1 MEETNLQGLTPE
13 DAQAYI
19 LEYATSK
26 KLAEKELETVKAEI
40 ASWLQ
45 KQQLAKNQGR
55 EDLVQAVQLKLDEL
69 NIKQTRLQEEIAEL
83 AAKIDTMKAQL
94 PMLRARE
101 RTVDP
106 DLLLAEME
114 MTLGKSTDDLKKEQ
128 ELNATLNS
136 MSADEALQKLKE
148 KLNNPD
154 KEQS

>member
-1 MEETNLQGLTPE
+1 MEETNLQGMTPE
-13 DAQAYI
+13 DAHAYI

-26 KLAEKELETVKAEI
+26 KLAEKELENLKADI

-45 KQQLAKNQGR
+45 KQELAKSQGR
-55 EDLVQAVQLKLDEL
+55 EDLVQAVNAKLEEL
-69 NIKQTRLQEEIAEL
+69 TSKQTRLQEEAAEL
-83 AAKIDTMKAQL
+83 SARIDAMKAQL

-114 MTLGKSTDDLKKEQ
+114 MTLGKSTDNLKKEQ
-128 ELNATLNS
+128 ELNTALNS

-148 KLNNPD
+148 KLNSED
-154 KEQS
+154 SE